1 MDKKKDPR
9 DVSDTGKRS
18 SHPKGKTAAISFRSV
33 SKSFDGTPAVVGV
46 NFDVNQGE
54 AVILVGHNGSG
65 KTTLLRILSGLAK
78 ADSGEV
84 LIFGAKAGSKDAR
97 SVLSVAFDTPSLY
110 DDLSTIEHL
119 YFSAKLCGVQSPEE
133 AARNLLDRFGLIAVK
148 DRMPSGFSRG
158 MRQKVA
164 LAMAFVRPFKA
175 MIIDEPFVGL
185 DQSGKNTLLE
195 LIGESLKEK
204 KSFLVASHSLDLLE
218 IADRCVALSSG
229 EVCYDG
235 SVSKAKLD
243 ELLG

>member
-1 MDKKKDPR
+1 M
-9 DVSDTGKRS
+9 SDTGKRIS
-18 SHPKGKTAAISFRSV
+18 QPKGKTGAISFKSI
-33 SKSFDGTPAVVGV
+33 SKSFDGTPAVAGV
-46 NFDVNQGE
+46 SFEVNQGE

-65 KTTLLRILSGLAK
+65 KTTLLRILSGLSK
-78 ADSGEV
+78 ADSGDV
-84 LIFGAKAGSKDAR
+84 LILGAKAGSKDAR

-119 YFSAKLCGVQSPEE
+119 YFSAKLCGMDNPEKPAE
-133 AARNLLDRFGLIAVK
+133 DLLDRFGLIHVK

-164 LAMAFVRPFKA
+164 LAMAFIRPFKA

-195 LIGESLKEK
+195 LIGENLKEK
-204 KSFLVASHSLDLLE
+204 KSFLVASHSLDLLG
-218 IADRCVALSSG
+218 IANRCVALSSG
-229 EVCYDG
+229 EIAYDG
-235 SVSKAKLD
+235 PVSKAKLD